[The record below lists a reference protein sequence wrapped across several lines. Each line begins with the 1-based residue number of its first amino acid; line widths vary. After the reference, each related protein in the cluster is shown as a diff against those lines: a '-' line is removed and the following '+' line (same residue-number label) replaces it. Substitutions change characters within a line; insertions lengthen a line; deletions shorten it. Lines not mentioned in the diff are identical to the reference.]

1 MNADY
6 AKYDLSEEDNV
17 RGAVPVSPSKV
28 SSMDEAA
35 PHVRTDA
42 TDEDVPADAG
52 ANAGEREA
60 RQAGSSSKVP
70 DAKSGNAITET
81 PIDTL
86 MAITRTPLQL
96 VHQVLTGN
104 ETSKHA
110 KEISDIIG
118 VNLKQIVKKFF
129 KIANE
134 ALDNL
139 NTINN
144 AGLVAAIVQLAN
156 FMTRVHSTFQNYA
169 DPNQWQET
177 LSLLASNLPSNLG
190 NLNIRLPLNLRSP
203 NANHEQIFDDY
214 L

>member
-1 MNADY
+1 M
-6 AKYDLSEEDNV
+6 
-17 RGAVPVSPSKV
+17 PVDPNKV
-28 SSMDEAA
+28 SQADETSAN
-35 PHVRTDA
+35 
-42 TDEDVPADAG
+42 VPADAFDENVPTDADFDHLGLTAEDEPAVARPAGG
-52 ANAGEREA
+52 AA
-60 RQAGSSSKVP
+60 RSKVP
-70 DAKSGNAITET
+70 NVSADHAVTET

-86 MAITRTPLQL
+86 MAITRTPLKL
-96 VHQVLTGN
+96 VHEVLTGN

-118 VNLKQIVKKFF
+118 LNLKLIVKKFF
-129 KIANE
+129 RIANE

-169 DPNQWQET
+169 DPNQWQVA
-177 LSLLASNLPSNLG
+177 LSLITSQLPA

-203 NANHEQIFDDY
+203 NAHHEQIFDDY

>member
-1 MNADY
+1 
-6 AKYDLSEEDNV
+6 
-17 RGAVPVSPSKV
+17 
-28 SSMDEAA
+28 
-35 PHVRTDA
+35 
-42 TDEDVPADAG
+42 
-52 ANAGEREA
+52 
-60 RQAGSSSKVP
+60 
-70 DAKSGNAITET
+70 
-81 PIDTL
+81 
-86 MAITRTPLQL
+86 MAITRTPLKL
-96 VHQVLTGN
+96 VHEVLTGN

-118 VNLKQIVKKFF
+118 VNLKLIVKKFF
-129 KIANE
+129 RIANE

-169 DPNQWQET
+169 DPNQWQVA
-177 LSLLASNLPSNLG
+177 LSLITSQLPA

-203 NANHEQIFDDY
+203 NAHHEQIFDDY

>member
-1 MNADY
+1 M
-6 AKYDLSEEDNV
+6 
-17 RGAVPVSPSKV
+17 RGAVPVDPNKV
-28 SSMDEAA
+28 SQADETGS
-35 PHVRTDA
+35 H
-42 TDEDVPADAG
+42 VPADASDENVS
-52 ANAGEREA
+52 ANANSDYRSGTSENEPAAA
-60 RQAGSSSKVP
+60 RPTGTSHSKVP
-70 DAKSGNAITET
+70 NLSAGHEVTET

-86 MAITRTPLQL
+86 MAITRTPLKL
-96 VHQVLTGN
+96 VHEVLTGN

-129 KIANE
+129 RIANE

-169 DPNQWQET
+169 DPNQWQVA
-177 LSLLASNLPSNLG
+177 LSLITSQLPA

-203 NANHEQIFDDY
+203 NAIHEQIFDDY